1 MSSTVAVDL
10 AKSVFQLAVANRAG
24 RIVQRH
30 RFSRGQFAEFLRAA
44 APAHVVMEACGTA
57 HYWGR
62 LAQQAGHRVTLL
74 PPRYVRPY
82 VRRDKSDRADAEA
95 LLEALRNPA
104 IKPVPVK
111 SVAQQELV
119 ALHRIRDQWMATR
132 TARLNALRG
141 MLREH
146 GIILATGARRALAE
160 LPLLLA
166 DAATPLPTC
175 LRHSLAAL
183 YDEIRQLED
192 RVATLEQDLER
203 LAAPDPVTQRLQ
215 TIPGIGLL
223 TATAVRGTVANIHT
237 FRRARQFASWVG
249 LTSRER
255 SSGNRRRL
263 GAITKQGDVYLRY
276 LLTHGARAV
285 LLAAQRASAAGKN
298 LTRLQQWAVTVAQR
312 CGHNRATIA
321 VANKLARIVWAVWA
335 REQPFAPRPA
345 LPAAA

>member
-1 MSSTVAVDL
+1 MLSTVAVDL
-10 AKSVFQLAVANRAG
+10 AKSVFQLAVANRVG

-30 RFSRGQFAEFLRAA
+30 RFSRAQFAAFLRAA

-62 LAQQAGHRVTLL
+62 VAQQAGHRVTLL

-95 LLEALRNPA
+95 LLEAFRNPA
-104 IKPVPVK
+104 IAPVPVK

-132 TARLNALRG
+132 TARLNAMRG
-141 MLREH
+141 VLREH
-146 GIILATGARRALAE
+146 GLLLPAGAKRALCE

-166 DAATPLPTC
+166 NANAPLPAC
-175 LRHSLAAL
+175 LRHSLFAL
-183 YDEIRQLED
+183 YEEVRQLEA
-192 RVATLEQDLER
+192 RVATLEKDLEK
-203 LAAPDPVTQRLQ
+203 LAAPDPVAQRLQ
-215 TIPGIGLL
+215 TIPGVGLL
-223 TATAVRGTVANIHT
+223 TATAVRGTVANIHS
-237 FRRARQFASWVG
+237 FRRARQFASWLG

-263 GAITKQGDVYLRY
+263 GAITKQGDTYLRY

-285 LLAAQRASAAGKN
+285 LLAAQRAARAGRP
-298 LTRLQQWAVTVAQR
+298 LTHLQHWAVTLAER
-312 CGHNRATIA
+312 SGHNRATIA
-321 VANKLARIVWAVWA
+321 VANKLARIIWAVWA
-335 REQPFAPRPA
+335 REQPFAARPA